1 MTLLQR
7 IVAAVTFSLAAA
19 GFTVNETGLPAPV
32 ERAAIMAALLVMT
45 PEMEGTVYEAYP
57 DTGGVWTICTGHT
70 LGVRRGDEASPAQC
84 AAYLRADLGDAV
96 DFVMREVPS
105 ASLFQKIA
113 LADFAYN
120 LGLRALAKSTLL
132 QYAKAGLHDLAAKQF
147 GRWMFVAGRDCRQPK
162 NNCGGIPVR
171 RELQR
176 QVYMVRP

>member
-84 AAYLRADLGDAV
+84 AAYLRADLGEAV
-96 DFVMREVPS
+96 DFVMREVPK

-147 GRWMFVAGRDCRQPK
+147 GRWMFVAGRDCREPK

>member
-84 AAYLRADLGDAV
+84 AAYLRADLGEAV

-162 NNCGGIPVR
+162 SNCGGIPVR

-176 QVYMVRP
+176 QVYMVRQ

>member
-84 AAYLRADLGDAV
+84 AAYLRADLGEAV

-162 NNCGGIPVR
+162 SNCGGIPVR

>member
-84 AAYLRADLGDAV
+84 AAYLRADLGEAV

>member
-84 AAYLRADLGDAV
+84 AAYLRADLGEAV
-96 DFVMREVPS
+96 DFVMREVPA
-105 ASLFQKIA
+105 ASMFQKIA

-132 QYAKAGLHDLAAKQF
+132 QYAKAGLHDQAAKQF
-147 GRWMFVAGRDCRQPK
+147 GRWMFVAGRDCRLPK
-162 NNCGGIPVR
+162 SNCGGIPVR

>member
-84 AAYLRADLGDAV
+84 AAYLRADLGEAV

-120 LGLRALAKSTLL
+120 LGLHALAKSTLL

>member
-19 GFTVNETGLPAPV
+19 GFTVSETGLPAPV

-84 AAYLRADLGDAV
+84 AAYLRADLGEAV

-162 NNCGGIPVR
+162 SNCGGIPVR